1 VSSSVLTVGMADEA
15 LERSLRARLAAVE
28 TGLAD
33 CVRSEHP
40 FITEAARHVMRAGGK
55 RFRPMLVLLAA
66 EFGDPHRGG
75 VYQSALVVE
84 LTHLATLYHDDVMDE
99 ADIRRGSPSA
109 NARWSNSLAIMTGD
123 YLFARAGEIVAD
135 LGPEAVRIQ
144 AQTFSRL
151 VSGQISETIGPQ
163 PGEDPMAHYLRAVA
177 DKTASLVATSARFGA
192 MFAGVPPAQV
202 EVLAEFGEQLGITF
216 QLADDVLDV
225 VTDDTRFGKAAGTD
239 LREGVATLPVLLAT
253 AFPEPGDGRL
263 LELLRG
269 DLTDRVRHAEA
280 LQLLRSHPATEAA
293 RAEVLRRASAARQ
306 LLEQLPS
313 NPAREAMADLCDAV
327 AQRSV

>member
-15 LERSLRARLAAVE
+15 LERSLRERLAAVE

-40 FITEAARHVMRAGGK
+40 FITEAAQHVLRAGGK

-66 EFGDPHRGG
+66 EFGDPNRRGVHEG
-75 VYQSALVVE
+75 ALVVE

-123 YLFARAGEIVAD
+123 YLFARAGEIMAE
-135 LGPEAVRIQ
+135 LGAEAVRIQ
-144 AQTFSRL
+144 ASTFARL
-151 VSGQISETIGPQ
+151 VQGQISETIGPQ
-163 PGEDPMAHYLRAVA
+163 PGVDPMTHYLRAVA
-177 DKTASLVATSARFGA
+177 DKTASLVATATRFGA
-192 MFAGVPPAQV
+192 MFAGASPGET

-225 VTDDTRFGKAAGTD
+225 VTEDTRFGKAAGTD

-253 AFPEPGDGRL
+253 ASPEPGDGRL
-263 LELLRG
+263 HELLRG

-280 LQLLRSHPATEAA
+280 LELLRSHPATDAA
-293 RAEVLRRASAARQ
+293 RAEVMRRAAIAQ
-306 LLEQLPS
+306 GLLQQLPP
-313 NPAREAMADLCDAV
+313 NPARDALADLCDTV
-327 AQRSV
+327 ARRSV

>member
-15 LERSLRARLAAVE
+15 LERSVRARLAAVE

-40 FITEAARHVMRAGGK
+40 FITEAAQHVMRAGGK

-66 EFGDPHRGG
+66 EFGEPHRPG
-75 VYQSALVVE
+75 VYESALVVE

-123 YLFARAGEIVAD
+123 YLFARAGEIMSN
-135 LGPEAVRIQ
+135 LGAEAVRIQ

-192 MFAGVPPAQV
+192 MFAGVPPAQT
-202 EVLAEFGEQLGITF
+202 EVLADFGEQLGITF

-225 VTDDTRFGKAAGTD
+225 VTEDTRFGKAAGTD
-239 LREGVATLPVLLAT
+239 LREGIATLPVLLAT
-253 AFPEPGDGRL
+253 ASPEPGDGRL

-280 LQLLRSHPATEAA
+280 LQLLRSHPATDAA

-313 NPAREAMADLCDAV
+313 NPAREAMADLCDTV
-327 AQRSV
+327 ARRSV